1 MPFPTPKV
9 EIAMYSGPYRTDAE
23 IAIDGAAQ
31 TPPNSGWVDVTSF
44 VRGMDVDR
52 GRSDDWGDFY
62 SAATVTLDNR
72 ARTFDP
78 FYTSGP
84 YYQKLLPRR
93 QIRITAT
100 YGATSYPVFRG
111 YVNGWPPTWTDA
123 GKDSTV
129 TISCMDALGLLA
141 SETLP
146 ADWSRNYILSTS
158 PRHYYPCDDPVGP
171 YTANQTLTDLGS
183 VPLNMVT
190 TTAASNGDQLAV
202 GLVNRSIT
210 GTGSDAA
217 NSAQG
222 AVDTNP
228 GSFSVSCWAIPDSSG
243 TISQFLAGNVYNHGF
258 YMSYENSTGKF
269 RVEVTEPSFGNSKVA
284 TTTISGWDSGMARML
299 SFTWNASSRVIAF
312 YIDGILIATS
322 TANNAGIYIPFNEL
336 VFIGTGAVQQV
347 IVWNGVQTQA
357 VLQNIY
363 KYSTVNLPE
372 TTAARFTRLIA
383 ETQFPASLTSG
394 PSAPASSV
402 LDITDDAPKLAGEL
416 QKVADS
422 EYAPL
427 FVDRS
432 GVVTLYYQNQIRTQ
446 SRSIV
451 SQGTYGAGG
460 FSIGQ
465 NVAIAYDGDSMR
477 NEANITM
484 SGGGVYIDQNST
496 SITAYGAAQESL
508 ETQVSSLAD
517 AVDIGNIVTGWGGQV
532 YPKADPFEVVLSPS
546 ADWSN
551 ALDREL
557 NDRITLAIAPP
568 TGNTITTPML
578 INRIS
583 HSVVP
588 GEWRTTFEGSA
599 RWAAVFIVNQS
610 LVGGTDLLG

>member
-1 MPFPTPKV
+1 MPYPTPKV
-9 EIAMYSGPYRTDAE
+9 EIAFNDGPYVASPTW
-23 IAIDGAAQ
+23 
-31 TPPNSGWVDVTSF
+31 TDVTSF
-44 VRGMDVDR
+44 VRGMGIDR

-62 SAATVTLDNR
+62 GSASVVLDNR

-78 FYTSGP
+78 FYTSGT
-84 YYQKLLPRR
+84 YYGKLLPRR

-100 YGATSYPVFRG
+100 YGGTSYPVFRG
-111 YVNGWPPTWTDA
+111 YVDGWPPTWTDA

-129 TISCMDALGLLA
+129 TLSCMDALGLLA

-171 YTANQTLTDLGS
+171 YTSNQTLTDLGS
-183 VPLNMVT
+183 VPLNMT
-190 TTAASNGDQLAV
+190 TTATAFSGDQLAV
-202 GLVNRSIT
+202 GLVNSSIT
-210 GTGSDAA
+210 GTNGEAA
-217 NSAQG
+217 NSASG
-222 AVDTNP
+222 TTVNAAA
-228 GSFSVSCWAIPDSSG
+228 SFTVSCWAVPDASTAAG
-243 TISQFLAGNVYNHGF
+243 TPFARGNYGNQFWFFGYNTT
-258 YMSYENSTGKF
+258 TGKF
-269 RVEVTEPSFGNSKVA
+269 YVEVDEGSYSNARVA
-284 TTTISGWDSGMARML
+284 STSISGWDSGVPRMF
-299 SFTWNASSRVIAF
+299 SFSYNSATRAIIL
-312 YIDGILIATS
+312 YIDGLVVT
-322 TANNAGIYIPFNEL
+322 TANVDSALISVAFPETVN
-336 VFIGTGAVQQV
+336 IGYGSVQQL
-347 IVWNGVQTQA
+347 IVWDGVQTQA
-357 VLQNIY
+357 VLQNIF

-451 SQGTYGAGG
+451 SQGTYGTGG
-460 FSIGQ
+460 YSIGQ
-465 NVAIAYDGDSMR
+465 DVSIAYDGDSMR
-477 NEANITM
+477 NEANVTM
-484 SGGGVYIDQNST
+484 SGGGVYIGKNTT
-496 SITAYGAAQESL
+496 SVTAYGAAQESID
-508 ETQVSSLAD
+508 TQVSSLAD
-517 AVDIGNIVTGWGGQV
+517 AQDIGNIVSGWGGQV

-551 ALDREL
+551 ALNREL
-557 NDRITLAIAPP
+557 NDRITLVVSPP
-568 TGNTITTPML
+568 TGNAITTPML
-578 INRIS
+578 IQRVT

>member
-1 MPFPTPKV
+1 MAYPTPKV
-9 EIAMYSGPYRTDAE
+9 EIAFSDGPYNA
-23 IAIDGAAQ
+23 
-31 TPPNSGWVDVTSF
+31 TPTWTDVTNT
-44 VRGMDVDR
+44 VRSMSIDR

-62 SAATVTLDNR
+62 GSATVVLDNR
-72 ARTFDP
+72 TRAYDP

-84 YYQKLLPRR
+84 YWDNVTNTTKLKPRR

-111 YVNGWPPTWTDA
+111 YIAGWPPVWTDA

-129 TISCMDALGLLA
+129 TLSCMDALGLLA

-158 PRHYYPCDDPVGP
+158 PRHYWPCDEPVTPFVAGSVLKD
-171 YTANQTLTDLGS
+171 YGS
-183 VPLNMVT
+183 VPLDFT
-190 TTAASNGDQLAV
+190 SSTLASNGSQLAV
-202 GLVNRSIT
+202 GLVNSAVQ
-210 GTGSDAA
+210 GTGGFAA
-217 NSAQG
+217 SSAAG
-222 AVDTNP
+222 GDTLFVGN
-228 GSFSVSCWAIPDSSG
+228 FSVSMWIIPDVE
-243 TISQFLAGNVYNHGF
+243 T
-258 YMSYENSTGKF
+258 STGSGGALYGSNF
-269 RVEVTEPSFGNSKVA
+269 SVEYDAPTSRYQIYMLDYNSSVQRIWQ
-284 TTTISGWDSGMARML
+284 TTASYDGGTARMI
-299 SFTWNASSRVIAF
+299 SFTFNGTTKAMAIWVDGVPQAVTTVAPTGIFPFPMTEVFLLGSGQTQQFIVW
-312 YIDGILIATS
+312 DGIQTEA
-322 TANNAGIYIPFNEL
+322 
-336 VFIGTGAVQQV
+336 VF
-347 IVWNGVQTQA
+347 
-357 VLQNIY
+357 QNIY

-372 TTAARFTRLIA
+372 TTAARFTRLVA
-383 ETQFPASLTSG
+383 ETQFPSSLTSG

-416 QKVADS
+416 QKLADS

-460 FSIGQ
+460 YSIGQ
-465 NVAIAYDGDSMR
+465 DVAIAYDGDSMR

-508 ETQVSSLAD
+508 DTQVSSLAD

-557 NDRITLAIAPP
+557 NDRITLVIQPP
-568 TGNTITTPML
+568 TGNAITTPML
-578 INRIS
+578 VSRIS

-599 RWAAVFIVNQS
+599 RWAAVFIIGQS
-610 LVGGTDLLG
+610 LIGGTDLIG